1 MASQN
6 PSTAYTAA
14 PEKKSGSFFS
24 SFPSFSLPKLPD
36 FFGTGA
42 AAAPAPAPAPAPAA
56 PTTAVAEQSSVQPGG
71 RRRRGSKK
79 AGRRRTRGSKKGGIG
94 IPRRFMPGYAIPP
107 PQTPQPAGEAKTAFG
122 PVQVRK
128 GGRRTRRGGLTPA
141 EGVTWKDSDV
151 RYMTQ
156 GTKAEFPPT
165 QIRKPTGKGR
175 RTHRVKKHSRR

>member
-6 PSTAYTAA
+6 PSTAYTAV

-42 AAAPAPAPAPAPAA
+42 SSAAPPPV
-56 PTTAVAEQSSVQPGG
+56 TAVAEQSSVQPGG
-71 RRRRGSKK
+71 RRRGRKTSKK
-79 AGRRRTRGSKKGGIG
+79 AGRRRG
-94 IPRRFMPGYAIPP
+94 
-107 PQTPQPAGEAKTAFG
+107 
-122 PVQVRK
+122 
-128 GGRRTRRGGLTPA
+128 RRGGLTPA
-141 EGVTWKDSDV
+141 EGIKWKDSDV

-156 GTKAEFPPT
+156 GTKYDFPPT
-165 QIRKPTGKGR
+165 QVRKPTGKGR

>member
-1 MASQN
+1 MASQD

-14 PEKKSGSFFS
+14 PEKKSGSWFS
-24 SFPSFSLPKLPD
+24 SFSMPKLPN
-36 FFGTGA
+36 FFGSTTPA
-42 AAAPAPAPAPAPAA
+42 TAPAPAPAPGPAA
-56 PTTAVAEQSSVQPGG
+56 PSTAIAEQSSVQPGG

-79 AGRRRTRGSKKGGIG
+79 AGRRRGTRRSKKGGIG

-107 PQTPQPAGEAKTAFG
+107 STPPQPAGDAKTAFG

-141 EGVTWKDSDV
+141 EGVKWKDSDI
-151 RYMTQ
+151 RYMTE

-165 QIRKPTGKGR
+165 QVRKPTGKGR
-175 RTHRVKKHSRR
+175 RTYRVKKHSRR